1 MSRAAPST
9 ADPLVF
15 VGAAGDLAFKTIFP
29 PLQAVAKREPL
40 DVAVVGVAKA
50 GWGPEPMGSAAAL
63 GSSRPAGA
71 AVLRRK
77 QPIHRSRIPCR

>member
-1 MSRAAPST
+1 MSHGVPSAADT
-9 ADPLVF
+9 LRC
-15 VGAAGDLAFKTIFP
+15 VGAAGDLAFKTIVP
-29 PLQAVAKREPL
+29 PLQAMAKREPL
-40 DVAVVGVAKA
+40 DLAVVGVTKA